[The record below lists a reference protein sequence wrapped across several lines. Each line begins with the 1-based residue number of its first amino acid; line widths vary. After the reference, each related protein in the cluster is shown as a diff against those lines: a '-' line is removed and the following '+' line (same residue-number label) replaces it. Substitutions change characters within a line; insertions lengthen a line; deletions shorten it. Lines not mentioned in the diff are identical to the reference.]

1 MMTEKQY
8 NVRAGYYYEYTGI
21 CRNKEENL
29 TTNEVCDKLNSL
41 IDKNE
46 QLQKK
51 IQELE
56 IGENEIILKQETTIN
71 QLIKENKQLKLQWI
85 TNQQEV
91 ECLTE
96 ENTKLK
102 LENEYLKIL
111 DDGDIQ

>member
-1 MMTEKQY
+1 MTEKRFFIL
-8 NVRAGYYYEYTGI
+8 NDEYED
-21 CRNKEENL
+21 EEYCIRDRTFAIKDIYGDYKYDDL
-29 TTNEVCDKLNSL
+29 
-41 IDKNE
+41 
-46 QLQKK
+46 
-51 IQELE
+51 
-56 IGENEIILKQETTIN
+56 NEICNELNKLVDTNRE
-71 QLIKENKQLKLQWI
+71 LFKENKQLKLQWI